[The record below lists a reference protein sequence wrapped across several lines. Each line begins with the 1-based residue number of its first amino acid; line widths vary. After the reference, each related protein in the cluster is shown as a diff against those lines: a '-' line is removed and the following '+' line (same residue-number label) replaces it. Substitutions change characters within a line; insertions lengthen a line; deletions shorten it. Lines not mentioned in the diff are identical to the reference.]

1 MAGTVKSDTQPLAG
15 APALDG
21 EPLPAHAAA
30 AIEQALRYPLYD
42 AVLSRRARRFA
53 VGAELPGGPTA
64 WRSSEPPL
72 PLTALE
78 QDLLLAAGTGLSGL
92 QLGDWSYAD
101 ENGRPT
107 GGNALAAFAGR
118 TGASPCGIQA
128 AQLFMT
134 DDEQTSLIAIRRHLP
149 SREQPDALAC
159 AVDGVRKHRIRVL
172 DRRVEIPRQAPIM
185 PTFNHWDV
193 NVPGSTVFMPVSDLT
208 RGLINNLLM
217 YLDDPHNYYIVDT
230 KYLNEPLKGFA
241 WLNRERT
248 LDLAEVERGV
258 FTDLVG
264 VEPALMGENIYLA
277 LQAIGLGGWLFSAP
291 RAAALLGALG
301 FRFEQGRPLGLD
313 GVFEPLVPPY
323 VSGAEEAVQA
333 ILDEKWGEGGAYA
346 GGETPFSQRL
356 SVDHQI
362 PRTSERAVEAVT
374 ALYEYC
380 LQRYGHFPASIPP
393 VAPGVWVQAHHLETA
408 FYDHYYGP
416 GSYPETVRDH
426 MAVWHPAG

>member
-1 MAGTVKSDTQPLAG
+1 MTSTANRIDQSQTP
-15 APALDG
+15 APALHG
-21 EPLPAHAAA
+21 EALPAGAAEAIAAA
-30 AIEQALRYPLYD
+30 LRFPLYD
-42 AVLSRRARRFA
+42 AILSRRARRFA

-64 WRSSEPPL
+64 WRSAQPPL
-72 PLTALE
+72 PLTPVE
-78 QDLLLAAGTGLSGL
+78 QDLLAAAGTGLSGL

-101 ENGRPT
+101 QSGQPT

-134 DDEQTSLIAIRRHLP
+134 DDEQTSLIAVRRHVP
-149 SREQPDALAC
+149 SRGQADALAC
-159 AVDGVRKHRIRVL
+159 AVDGVRRHRIRVL

-185 PTFNHWDV
+185 PAFNHWDV

-208 RGLINNLLM
+208 RGLVNNLLM
-217 YLDDPHNYYIVDT
+217 YLDDPHNYYIVDSRSGE
-230 KYLNEPLKGFA
+230 EPLKGFT
-241 WLNRERT
+241 WLNRERP
-248 LDLAEVERGV
+248 LDLAEMERGV

-313 GVFEPLVPPY
+313 GVFEPLVAPY
-323 VSGAEEAVQA
+323 VSGPDEAVQA

-346 GGETPFSQRL
+346 GAETPFAARL

-362 PRTSERAVEAVT
+362 PRTSGRAVEAAT
-374 ALYEYC
+374 TLYAYC
-380 LQRYGHFPASIPP
+380 IRQYGHFPATIPP

-416 GSYPETVRDH
+416 SSYPATVKNH
-426 MAVWHPAG
+426 KAVWHPAH